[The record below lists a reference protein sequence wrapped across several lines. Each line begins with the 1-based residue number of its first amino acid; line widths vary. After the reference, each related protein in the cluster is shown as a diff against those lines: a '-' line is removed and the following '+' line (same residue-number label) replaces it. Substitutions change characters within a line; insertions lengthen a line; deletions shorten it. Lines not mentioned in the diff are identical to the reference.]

1 MNKAVLVF
9 VIVIFFVVIVYY
21 RMSSPNFYS
30 HDDTFKFLY
39 YDIDGYVE
47 RMTPQDFISQGCAT
61 RNQFITKISSAADD
75 FTFPERMKCLIA
87 TKNADKFLRNL
98 KIEGI
103 DAKKLANLDWNLAL
117 TRGRAYEEGL
127 PHTRRD
133 VIFISDDVLSLP
145 MKDLTRTLIHEKV
158 HVYER
163 LNPQDIYNWMST
175 VGFKRYKRQS
185 DYKNARSNPDVDGW
199 VYLDPNG
206 RETVVLY
213 RSENPAHL
221 DDVHYPYKHDSSS
234 EHPYETL
241 AYMVDYLY
249 GKATDEM
256 SELGYNNDYVNQF
269 LK

>member
-1 MNKAVLVF
+1 
-9 VIVIFFVVIVYY
+9 
-21 RMSSPNFYS
+21 MSSPNFYS

-39 YDIDGYVE
+39 NDIDGYVE
-47 RMTPQDFISQGCAT
+47 RMSQQDLLSQGCST
-61 RNQFITKISSAADD
+61 PKQFILKISSAADN
-75 FTFPERMKCLIA
+75 FTFPERMKCLMA
-87 TKNADKFLRNL
+87 TAKADKFLKRL
-98 KIEGI
+98 KLAGI
-103 DAKKLANLDWNLAL
+103 DAKKLADLEWNLAV

-145 MKDLTRTLIHEKV
+145 LKDLTRTLIHEKV

-163 LNPQDIYNWMST
+163 LNPQDIYNWMAS
-175 VGFKRYKRQS
+175 VGFKRHKRQS

-199 VYLDPNG
+199 VYLDPDG

-221 DDVHYPYKHDSSS
+221 DDVQYPYKHDSSS

-241 AYMVDYLY
+241 AYLVDYLY
-249 GKATDEM
+249 GKDTDEH
-256 SELGYNNDYVNQF
+256 SELGYRNDYVDKFIKNQ
-269 LK
+269 